1 MNITSINTIQNI
13 YSPTRNKPNAVADA
27 MYESALKKV
36 YSPSEISS
44 SSESSSRTSIE
55 FKNKNFY
62 RNLTSK
68 AVISSER
75 IAEQK
80 KNFTDMYVTSVAH
93 KYFSDNQSKAASS
106 VGLLTLLVENSR
118 AASREECMPIPI
130 EPGELPRFM
139 DMVQKSLKN
148 GMSLKD
154 IFKQK
159 YDEHIAKYGEEGHTN
174 SFADW
179 FAIKT
184 STGEVIS
191 ANPISKTYH
200 GDSLDKET
208 LDIEAVMELADD
220 LATFLRYA
228 VFSQETDDYKRVDE
242 LLSFIKNK
250 QAYANYDRFIANDSD
265 VTADNTIIE
274 NLIAAK
280 VLKNDDE
287 EEEEEEEEA
296 TGGLIESIRIHQEEL
311 RENKIDME
319 GSEKIISEIQ
329 EIIDIN

>member
-13 YSPTRNKPNAVADA
+13 YPPRKNKPNAVADA
-27 MYESALKKV
+27 MYETALKNI
-36 YSPSEISS
+36 YPTSEISS
-44 SSESSSRTSIE
+44 SSESSSRTSNE

-62 RNLTSK
+62 SNLAEK
-68 AVISSER
+68 AVTSSER
-75 IAEQK
+75 VAEQK
-80 KNFTDMYVTSVAH
+80 KRFTDMYVTSTAH
-93 KYFSDNQSKAASS
+93 KYFSDNQSRAASS
-106 VGLLTLLVENSR
+106 VGFLTLLVENSR
-118 AASREECMPIPI
+118 AANREECMPIPL

-139 DMVQKSLKN
+139 DMIQNSLKN

-154 IFKQK
+154 ILKQK
-159 YDEHIAKYGEEGHTN
+159 YDEHIVKYGEEGHTN

-191 ANPISKTYH
+191 ANPISRTYH

-208 LDIEAVMELADD
+208 ADIEAVMELADD

-242 LLSFIKNK
+242 LISFIKNK
-250 QAYANYDRFIANDSD
+250 QAYANYDRFIANDND
-265 VTADNTIIE
+265 GTADNTIIE
-274 NLIAAK
+274 NLIAAR
-280 VLKNDDE
+280 VLKSDDE
-287 EEEEEEEEA
+287 EEEEKEEA
-296 TGGLIESIRIHQEEL
+296 IDGLIESVRIHQEEL
-311 RENKIDME
+311 RKNKTDME

>member
-1 MNITSINTIQNI
+1 M
-13 YSPTRNKPNAVADA
+13 
-27 MYESALKKV
+27 
-36 YSPSEISS
+36 
-44 SSESSSRTSIE
+44 
-55 FKNKNFY
+55 
-62 RNLTSK
+62 
-68 AVISSER
+68 
-75 IAEQK
+75 
-80 KNFTDMYVTSVAH
+80 
-93 KYFSDNQSKAASS
+93 
-106 VGLLTLLVENSR
+106 
-118 AASREECMPIPI
+118 
-130 EPGELPRFM
+130 
-139 DMVQKSLKN
+139 
-148 GMSLKD
+148 
-154 IFKQK
+154 
-159 YDEHIAKYGEEGHTN
+159 AKYGEEGHTN

-191 ANPISKTYH
+191 ANPISRTCH

-208 LDIEAVMELADD
+208 SDIEAVMELADD

-287 EEEEEEEEA
+287 DEEEEEEEA
-296 TGGLIESIRIHQEEL
+296 TDGLIESIRIHQEEL
-311 RENKIDME
+311 RGNKIDME